1 MVKTNWL
8 FKMIKNIFLYHN
20 NCDDG
25 FGAAW
30 AAWKKFGK
38 RGKYIGVNH
47 GDPYPEDLEGKNV
60 YLLDF
65 SYPPE
70 ITKELLKKTAH
81 LAIID
86 HHKTAKDSVKLIKDS
101 LYKMNH
107 SGAVLSWI
115 YFHPK
120 KKVPNFLQYIE
131 DADLWNWKLAHGN
144 ELMASLET
152 VDFDFK
158 VWDKLAADWNTNHIK
173 RYIEKGKTI
182 VKYQK
187 ELIKHAVAESLK
199 VEFCGY
205 KTYAVNFNGALVSQI
220 GHALYEK
227 FPPIA
232 IVWSAKGDKIV
243 ISLRSNGKVDVSK
256 LAAKFGGGGHKAAA
270 GFRIGLN
277 EKFPWK
283 IISSK
288 K

>member
-1 MVKTNWL
+1 MAK
-8 FKMIKNIFLYHN
+8 KIKKIVVLYHDK
-20 NCDDG
+20 CDDG

-38 RGKYIGVNH
+38 DGKYIGVNH
-47 GDPYPEDLEGKNV
+47 GDPYPRGLEGKNV

-65 SYPPE
+65 SYPPK
-70 ITKELLKKTAH
+70 ITKELLNKTAY

-86 HHKTAKDSVKLIKDS
+86 HHKTAKDSVKLIENN
-101 LYKMNH
+101 LYKMNS
-107 SGAVLSWI
+107 SGAVLSWT

-120 KKVPNFLQYIE
+120 KKVPRLLQYIE
-131 DADLWNWKLAHGN
+131 DAELWNWKLAHGK
-144 ELMASLET
+144 ELAASLET

-158 VWDKLAADWNTNHIK
+158 IWNKLSIDWETSRIK
-173 RYIEKGKTI
+173 KYIEDGKTI

-199 VEFCGY
+199 VEFCGH
-205 KTYAVNFNGALVSQI
+205 KALAVNFNGALVSQI
-220 GHALYEK
+220 AHALYEK

-232 IVWSAKGDKIV
+232 IVWSAKRDKVV
-243 ISLRSNGKVDVSK
+243 ISLRSNGKIDVSK
-256 LAAKFGGGGHKAAA
+256 LAQKFGGGGHRAAA

-277 EKFPWK
+277 EKLPWK
-283 IISSK
+283 IIK